1 MSSLLRANIF
11 SFIYWQVSSPN
22 GRFRFRNIGSI
33 GGEIQKND
41 LILSAAEETIL
52 SIPQGETQILFHHF
66 ILTCIKGFRL
76 ACVPRK

>member
-22 GRFRFRNIGSI
+22 GRFCFINIGSI
-33 GGEIQKND
+33 AHNRGETQKND
-41 LILSAAEETIL
+41 LFLSAAEETIL

-66 ILTCIKGFRL
+66 ILTCIKGFR
-76 ACVPRK
+76 

>member
-33 GGEIQKND
+33 RRGGIQKND

-66 ILTCIKGFRL
+66 ILTCIKGFR
-76 ACVPRK
+76 